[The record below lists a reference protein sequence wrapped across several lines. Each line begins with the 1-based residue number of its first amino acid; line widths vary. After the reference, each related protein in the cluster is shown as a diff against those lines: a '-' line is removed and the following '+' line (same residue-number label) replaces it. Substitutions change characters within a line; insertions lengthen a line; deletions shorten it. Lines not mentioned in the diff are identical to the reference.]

1 MGPHYQLQLFMW
13 HYSSFG
19 QSQGPVEE
27 TVIVQMIKEGQLT
40 PQTLVWQA
48 GQADWLPA
56 GQTSLAPHFQTA
68 AQPLAPQQPANP
80 YAAPQSAIRP
90 TYRHEQ
96 AVPLTWMQILF
107 SFTGRIPRRQ
117 YWAGALIHFISFIP
131 VMVLA
136 QLSGEDQSVGVAVGL
151 LMLLTFVFMI
161 WSGLAVAVKRW
172 HDRGKSGLWVLIGFV
187 PIIGGFWT
195 FIECGCLRGSEGANQ
210 YGFDPT

>member
-1 MGPHYQLQLFMW
+1 MW

-27 TVIVQMIKEGQLT
+27 SVIAQMIKEGQIT

-48 GQADWLPA
+48 GQANWLPA

-80 YAAPQSAIRP
+80 YAAPQSTIHP

-96 AVPLTWMQILF
+96 AVPLTWIQILF

-117 YWAGALIHFISFIP
+117 YWAAALINFIAIIP
-131 VMVLA
+131 VALLA
-136 QLSGEDQSVGVAVGL
+136 QLSDENQSMGVALGL
-151 LMLLTFVFMI
+151 LLLVTFVFMI

-172 HDRGKSGLWVLIGFV
+172 HDRGKSGLWVFIGIIPLV
-187 PIIGGFWT
+187 GPIWA
-195 FIECGCLRGSEGANQ
+195 FIECGCLRGSLGANQ

>member
-1 MGPHYQLQLFMW
+1 MW

-27 TVIVQMIKEGQLT
+27 SVIAQMIKEGQIT
-40 PQTLVWQA
+40 TQTLVWQT

-68 AQPLAPQQPANP
+68 AQSPAPQQPANP

-117 YWAGALIHFISFIP
+117 YWAAALITIIAIMP
-131 VMVLA
+131 
-136 QLSGEDQSVGVAVGL
+136 VAVLVQLWGADKSMGVVLGL
-151 LMLLTFVFMI
+151 LLLVTSVFMI

-172 HDRGKSGLWVLIGFV
+172 HDRGKSGWWIFIGMI
-187 PIIGGFWT
+187 PIIGPIWA
-195 FIECGCLRGSEGANQ
+195 FIECGCLRGTEGANQ